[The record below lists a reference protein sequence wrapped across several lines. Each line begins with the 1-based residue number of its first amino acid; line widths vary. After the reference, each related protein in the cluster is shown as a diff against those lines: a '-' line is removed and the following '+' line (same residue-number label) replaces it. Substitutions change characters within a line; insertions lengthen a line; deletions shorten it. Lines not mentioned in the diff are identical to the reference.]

1 MVKTNEL
8 YKCSV
13 CGNIV
18 EVVRVGGGELVCCGK
33 PMNLLEAGV
42 TEASTE
48 KHIPVIER
56 IDGGYLVKVGS
67 VAHPMLPEHYI
78 EFIEIMTSD
87 GKIGR
92 KYLKPGDA
100 PEAEFCIAGAKNVYA
115 REFCNLP
122 GHWRADA

>member
-78 EFIEIMTSD
+78 EFI
-87 GKIGR
+87 
-92 KYLKPGDA
+92 
-100 PEAEFCIAGAKNVYA
+100 
-115 REFCNLP
+115 
-122 GHWRADA
+122 

>member
-100 PEAEFCIAGAKNVYA
+100 PEAKFKRILQYTRSLGDKIILRNSYA
-115 REFCNLP
+115 S
-122 GHWRADA
+122 H

>member
-1 MVKTNEL
+1 MVKLNEL

-48 KHIPVIER
+48 KHIPIIEK
-56 IDGGYLVKVGS
+56 IEGGYLVKVGS

-100 PEAEFCIAGAKNVYA
+100 PQATFTCKGEILYA
-115 REFCNLP
+115 REYCNLH
-122 GHWRADA
+122 GLWATK

>member
-100 PEAEFCIAGAKNVYA
+100 PEAKFNNCKGEIVYA
-115 REFCNLP
+115 REYCNIHGL
-122 GHWRADA
+122 WATK